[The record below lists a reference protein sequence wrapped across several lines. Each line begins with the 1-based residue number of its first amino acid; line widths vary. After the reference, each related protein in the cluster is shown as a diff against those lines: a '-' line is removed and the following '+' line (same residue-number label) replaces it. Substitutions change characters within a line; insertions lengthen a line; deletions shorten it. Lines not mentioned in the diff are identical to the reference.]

1 MASPTQWT
9 WVWVGSGSWWWTGR
23 PGVLQFMGS
32 QRVRLSDWVNKSPEA
47 RLKGLEKL
55 IKIRRPELR
64 LSSEGPAH
72 AIILSETPPLTYCY
86 KILIKFSGVEM
97 CNFSMLKCCVSLLAW
112 QSNKAI
118 LFYFTQNSSPGIW
131 FCTRVQRGWAFCNN
145 LTSLIDLRIVDF
157 SVCSAFLFVGM
168 EWWLLRPIHAGLE
181 AWSIAP
187 FSLVKKNIKV

>member
-1 MASPTQWT
+1 MQ
-9 WVWVGSGSWWWTGR
+9 
-23 PGVLQFMGS
+23 
-32 QRVRLSDWVNKSPEA
+32 
-47 RLKGLEKL
+47 
-55 IKIRRPELR
+55 
-64 LSSEGPAH
+64 
-72 AIILSETPPLTYCY
+72 
-86 KILIKFSGVEM
+86 
-97 CNFSMLKCCVSLLAW
+97 KCCVSLLAW

-131 FCTRVQRGWAFCNN
+131 FCTRVQRGWAFSNN

-187 FSLVKKNIKV
+187 FSLVKLSTYQIISDWRTNSFTWRWRENGAGCCSDGPQRYSSPEPTGPVFASSSSHLLQPCTRCLPSYFLP